1 MFIILLTGN
10 RVGDIKN
17 RLGDLAQTNKSII
30 DIFKI
35 IDSEDEDLLQIKQGS
50 KLIKNLIK
58 GQIEFKDVW
67 FKYETRNEYSL
78 KGVNFKIK

>member
-35 IDSEDEDLLQIKQGS
+35 IESEDEDLLQIK
-50 KLIKNLIK
+50 
-58 GQIEFKDVW
+58 
-67 FKYETRNEYSL
+67 
-78 KGVNFKIK
+78 